1 MVNMVIYVTNYNC
14 SNQASFH
21 VSKMCYQV
29 LSCFFNSVTPLIVC
43 LQRINPTLTAAG
55 LAELLLQYRTVIRGY
70 TAALGIVIDGSPVLM
85 ELRSLISRNR
95 IQPTRI
101 LVLLMI
107 STVLVLFTF
116 YNKVEHSSQS
126 IPAPLSHCHD
136 LISETRQA
144 LSDRSIDFS
153 CEPLGK

>member
-1 MVNMVIYVTNYNC
+1 MSCVIR
-14 SNQASFH
+14 
-21 VSKMCYQV
+21 YQV
-29 LSCFFNSVTPLIVC
+29 LSCFFNSVTPLIAC

-70 TAALGIVIDGSPVLM
+70 TTALGIVIVGSPVLM

-107 STVLVLFTF
+107 ATVLVLFTF
-116 YNKVEHSSQS
+116 YNKVESV
-126 IPAPLSHCHD
+126 PAPLSHCYD

>member
-1 MVNMVIYVTNYNC
+1 MVNMDIYVTNYNC

-21 VSKMCYQV
+21 VLYVIVSC
-29 LSCFFNSVTPLIVC
+29 LSCFFNSVTPLIAC

-70 TAALGIVIDGSPVLM
+70 TTALGIVIFGSRVLM

-95 IQPTRI
+95 IQSSRI

-116 YNKVEHSSQS
+116 CNKVEHSSQS
-126 IPAPLSHCHD
+126 IPAPLSHCYD

>member
-1 MVNMVIYVTNYNC
+1 
-14 SNQASFH
+14 
-21 VSKMCYQV
+21 MCYQV
-29 LSCFFNSVTPLIVC
+29 LSCFLSPVTPLIAC
-43 LQRINPTLTAAG
+43 LHRINPTLTAAG

-70 TAALGIVIDGSPVLM
+70 TAALGIVIVGSPVLM
-85 ELRSLISRNR
+85 ELRSLCSRNR

-101 LVLLMI
+101 FILLMI
-107 STVLVLFTF
+107 ATVLILFTF
-116 YNKVEHSSQS
+116 YNKHSSQS
-126 IPAPLSHCHD
+126 IPAPLSHCYD